1 MIHFI
6 FFSIVGL
13 FTYKKYP
20 KAKVQH
26 KYGLIIPARNEE
38 KVVGNLIKSIQK
50 NKYPQ
55 DKLQIFLIAHNC
67 TDRTAEIGRELGAT
81 VYEYNN
87 PNECTMGYAFRYLFK
102 QIEKDY
108 GTQNYDGFF
117 LFNADN
123 ILSTN
128 YFEKMNDAFDSCNG
142 EYVITSFRN
151 SKNFG
156 SNVISGMYGLY
167 FMIGCRLESRGRT
180 VLNCSTRVQGTGYV
194 INSKLVKDGWPY
206 VTLTEDWE
214 FSADQIILNNKIK
227 YCDEAVFYDEQPTNF
242 KVMWRQRVRWSRGHL
257 LVFFSKTKALLKNLF
272 SGKKGKHKVSTYD
285 ILINIMPF
293 CLVLTGIGLLQFI
306 LLCFAP
312 LIDGVGF
319 WSVIWPYLRTMLM
332 FTGISFVTCM
342 LSAIVI
348 FIVER
353 KRIKNVKWW
362 QKIIMTFCWPLFLLI
377 QFPIDVVAVCQPI
390 TASYVTFGCHIIAE
404 FINIY
409 HVAYLLPYLLVGWV
423 GSQLLGQSQPLP
435 ESISCAGF
443 LLIADRAV
451 QLKLVNLVSVYAVSA
466 LAIMLVVVLAYVQH
480 AKVLPVEEYVARLP
494 GLAVD
499 VKPRTQ
505 ENLV

>member
-1 MIHFI
+1 MFDFTSYAGIVNFIFFIIFTVFSLMMIHFI

-227 YCDEAVFYDEQPTNF
+227 YCDEAVFYDEQPYKL
-242 KVMWRQRVRWSRGHL
+242 KVAIRQRVRWSKGHL
-257 LVFFSKTKALLKNLF
+257 QSTAKNSPKLLKNMF
-272 SGKKGKHKVSTYD
+272 KREIYFPTTYD
-285 ILINIMPF
+285 MFWINFPFYVEAGIRKLATITLQIILA
-293 CLVLTGIGLLQFI
+293 LQASTLLGTIGAI
-306 LLCFAP
+306 LLGYVTGYIVNIFGNLPEQLFAFAIYRNRLGKMP
-312 LIDGVGF
+312 VGK
-319 WSVIWPYLRTMLM
+319 T
-332 FTGISFVTCM
+332 
-342 LSAIVI
+342 I
-348 FIVER
+348 FH
-353 KRIKNVKWW
+353 
-362 QKIIMTFCWPLFLLI
+362 IIMFPMFSIIGKWTTYYALFKKVDWK
-377 QFPIDVVAVCQPI
+377 PIPHD
-390 TASYVTFGCHIIAE
+390 
-404 FINIY
+404 
-409 HVAYLLPYLLVGWV
+409 
-423 GSQLLGQSQPLP
+423 
-435 ESISCAGF
+435 
-443 LLIADRAV
+443 
-451 QLKLVNLVSVYAVSA
+451 
-466 LAIMLVVVLAYVQH
+466 
-480 AKVLPVEEYVARLP
+480 KV
-494 GLAVD
+494 VD
-499 VKPRTQ
+499 VSKL
-505 ENLV
+505 EAK